1 MKHTLPLIKSIRN
14 TFKILSLL
22 TLFVLVGE
30 NAFGQII
37 ISQVYEGASN
47 NKWIEITNVG
57 SSSINLASPIQYKI
71 AYWNKTNS
79 TGNGAISGNPTT
91 ALNLSGTLAA
101 GAKYLIKNTSSST
114 IVPHNPMPT
123 SQMDNTSVAGFNG
136 NDALAIITGT
146 NTLID
151 VFGDGIN
158 NTDISYHRN
167 SNITSPNA
175 TFTIGEWTS
184 RTLVQVASSNNT
196 QTEYIGTHLYS
207 SGFTVTFDK
216 NHVDA
221 TGTMANQTAS
231 SSTALTAIGFTR
243 TGYDFAGWNTVAN
256 GVGGTAYANQALFP
270 FTANTTLYAQWT
282 PIKTTLDNNGTP
294 IAAGN
299 ITQGTNNNIIGSF
312 ILTQEGADVT
322 LTKTLLF
329 INGAFGATDINANG
343 VKLYTNTTN
352 IFAGS
357 TLLGSVSVTE
367 PDLVEL
373 SGLTQTLTAGT
384 TRYFWVT
391 VDVPVGAVAG
401 NTINFENLVE
411 TDITVS
417 NGTISGSTT
426 VSGTKTIVAT
436 VSPTISLSD
445 ASLPNFDN
453 VCLNTDST
461 IEDYLVEGVNLTN
474 NIIITAPTGFKI
486 RKGGDA
492 TFTTTVTLIPS
503 AGEVLEIIEVI
514 FNPTVAGATGALN
527 ISHTSTGATTKTVSV
542 SGTGIDGLPSVTTV
556 TATAITTTGATSGG
570 NTLSTTCGTITA
582 KGIVWGTTADP
593 TIPSVNSTT
602 NGTGDANYIS
612 SLNGLTENTAYNY
625 RAYATNSNGVTAYG
639 ANMSLVTLSKAPTAA
654 TATTP
659 TTNGFTASWTAPAG
673 QGNEALTYTIKIY
686 SNSGLTTQVGAA
698 ITGIS
703 GTSTSHVITTLAQST
718 TYYYT
723 VEAVNASGSSAV
735 AAFTT
740 GITTLAAPIS
750 CLVENFDAGTKPAS
764 WIDTS
769 TSITYSSNYADISV
783 STGSVTMLAVSNP
796 ASLTFD
802 LSRTTNATTKNLNIE
817 VSTTSQ
823 TTGFT
828 VVTNY
833 DHSNTTSGGTTACTV
848 DLSAYTAESTVY
860 IRFNKTSGNTSP
872 WRIDNINVFCG
883 IPCIAPTVTLQDPSV
898 TAIATTTVSLHGNVT
913 AQGDFAINTRGFEYS
928 VNNTMSSATTK
939 STAATTTGTYS
950 ENLTGLTHNTVY
962 YYRAL
967 AINDCS
973 PNKTGYSHTSAYP
986 TFTTLHN
993 APTVGTGSGAT
1004 SSTFTANWTAPAS
1017 GGSAAFT
1024 YEIQVDDD
1032 SNFGS
1037 VNYTANTISGLST
1050 LVNSGLTASTTYYYR
1065 VRAVNAGGNSDWSAT
1080 SVGYA
1085 TLAPAPE
1092 INIKQGS
1099 TNIASNGTYNF
1110 GNQISGTSGTAITFT
1125 IENTGQA
1132 PLSVGLLSKSGP
1144 DAGLFTITQP
1154 LASSVAASG
1163 SPTTFTVSFSPIT
1176 TGTKTAQLSLVNGDS
1191 DEDPYIINLTGT
1203 GTANAIS
1210 DIITDNT
1217 FTYTSNIDYK
1227 NYITTDIIT
1236 ANSVELGRFII
1247 RDGGTGDAD
1256 NVGTTLNSLGV
1267 TVGNAANLER
1277 LAIYDGATEIAEMPA
1292 TATTNFS
1299 GLSLF
1304 ATDNGTKTFT
1314 IRGSFKTAVT
1324 DNQRIQL
1331 TVASATASATGS
1343 GFGTISATTSTI
1355 GTDNV
1360 IVVTANGL
1368 GFITQPTTTTI
1379 NVAMATVVV
1388 AATDLNANV
1397 DVDVT
1402 GPVSIFST
1410 GTLTGSP
1417 VAGNLVAGVASFTTL
1432 THTVAETGRMLFA
1445 SASGLITGGSSLF
1458 DITTVANGTYETT
1471 APGNWPNATGA
1482 ATWKRMVAGSWVPNT
1497 TPGSNTTDL
1506 LIIKHTITT
1515 NGAFASSGGV
1525 GTQIQVE
1532 SGGIFNNGHTSTL
1545 KSLQINAGGTYS
1557 VNASGAGILATTG
1570 TLTVES
1576 GGKLILNSDSI
1587 SSVSAIWSGVENFKS
1602 GSTVEVNNWNYGAT
1616 GDTKRLIQNPSSI
1629 SNNPDGYHFGNLK
1642 ITGAPSSIFTMVAGG
1657 ETVNLCQNDFTSNVT
1672 GSNATFT
1679 NSNAKVTIGGNIIIE
1694 GGSLSATATG
1704 TTGAT
1709 VNALGGV
1716 SVNAGTFNL
1725 NQQSSSAA
1733 SVVNIGGDL
1742 YVAPTATLTSTN
1754 NNSILNF
1761 SGSGDGETEAT
1772 TQTINVS
1779 NPNTSVRIAFNTNS
1793 GSYVKLI
1800 NQNFVLGSGSKFT
1813 VENGSTFD
1821 FGLNGSTALN
1831 IQGPSFESKATGTVK
1846 ITSPDGI
1853 ASSGATGNVQTTT
1866 RTFGAADY
1874 QYTGIDNQ
1882 DTGTGLPTSGAK
1894 ITIANTGTAPNNE
1907 VALTNDSTTVSALD
1921 ITNGVFNLNEKI
1933 LSGTNLSIS
1942 ENATLKI
1949 VGTQSFPS
1957 FTNRSFHNNGVVEYG
1972 GSNQS
1977 IAALTTSSYTK
1988 LKVSGTGTKVLGG
2001 TTVEATNSLAIASS
2015 LLEISEGQTLRIQN
2029 EITTVD
2035 TDATNGLFIKNG
2047 GSVIQT
2053 TEVNNQTTNINVGK
2067 IRMERI
2073 TKPMYRLDYTYW
2085 SAPVSGNTLI
2095 ALSPNSP
2102 ANRFFQWNPDAVS
2115 PTPNWAV
2122 ITGGTAQMVPGK
2134 GYIIRAPNVGNG
2146 TDASNP
2152 ASYSPFNGYFNG
2164 KPNNGTVTT
2173 PISGPEKWNLIGNP
2187 YPSALDADKFLDAN
2201 ADLDGTLYFWSH
2213 NTPLTAASGYG
2224 YAAEDYAAWNGTGSL
2239 ATIEAPSD
2247 NTDPA
2252 DNKPKGFIAAGQS
2265 FFVKGNANGN
2275 AVFTNSMRENAN
2287 NMQFFRSANTENTI
2301 EKHRVWLNLKG
2312 AEKGFSQTLVGY
2324 VTNATNGDDNR
2335 FDGESFG
2342 GNAVT
2347 FYSIMENKNWSIQGR
2362 ALPFTTTDEVPLGYK
2377 TTLTGTLIINI
2388 DERDGQL
2395 ANQNIYL
2402 KDNLLNVVHN
2412 LTDSAYTFTST
2423 PGTYNDRFVLRYL
2436 PGEDLD
2442 NPTFEDQMDGLTI
2455 RKNNADIYINSSFEN
2470 IDTVLIYDITG
2481 RLLFEKEKCNTQSFK
2496 TSNVTQ
2502 SEQTLIIKVRLNNG
2516 GVVTKKVW

>member
-1 MKHTLPLIKSIRN
+1 MN
-14 TFKILSLL
+14 TFL
-22 TLFVLVGE
+22 
-30 NAFGQII
+30 
-37 ISQVYEGASN
+37 
-47 NKWIEITNVG
+47 
-57 SSSINLASPIQYKI
+57 
-71 AYWNKTNS
+71 
-79 TGNGAISGNPTT
+79 PT
-91 ALNLSGTLAA
+91 
-101 GAKYLIKNTSSST
+101 KRRTSSSKKTFSTSFLRMAYGSIFALLLLMSGGVQAQILTFEFAGIAGSETSVSSSSNNANITSST
-114 IVPHNPMPT
+114 ITRGAGLTASGNGDRFNAT
-123 SQMDNTSVAGFNG
+123 SWATTSIANAVSGNDYMQFTITPNSGYQFNVTSMVIQIQRSGTGLKQIALRSSVDGYASNLDAEKSVADNTSTQTFTFTFTQANSSSAVTYRLYGYAET
-136 NDALAIITGT
+136 TGGSGGP
-146 NTLID
+146 
-151 VFGDGIN
+151 GDG
-158 NTDISYHRN
+158 TGDDIVVNGVVS
-167 SNITSPNA
+167 A
-175 TFTIGEWTS
+175 TCSAPTT
-184 RTLVQVASSNNT
+184 
-196 QTEYIGTHLYS
+196 
-207 SGFTVTFDK
+207 
-216 NHVDA
+216 
-221 TGTMANQTAS
+221 TA
-231 SSTALTAIGFTR
+231 TAIGFSSSTPTSR
-243 TGYDFAGWNTVAN
+243 TIQWTNGTTGSSRAVFVKAGTTGTPTVADN
-256 GVGGTAYANQALFP
+256 TTY
-270 FTANTTLYAQWT
+270 TANTTLGSGTAAGAGWT
-282 PIKTTLDNNGTP
+282 CVYNGTGSSVNVTGLTASTDYRAMVVEYNC
-294 IAAGN
+294 AAGSEKYFTTATSAVN
-299 ITQGTNNNIIGSF
+299 IDNF
-312 ILTQEGADVT
+312 
-322 LTKTLLF
+322 
-329 INGAFGATDINANG
+329 
-343 VKLYTNTTN
+343 TTPS
-352 IFAGS
+352 AES
-357 TLLGSVSVTE
+357 PL
-367 PDLVEL
+367 
-373 SGLTQTLTAGT
+373 
-384 TRYFWVT
+384 
-391 VDVPVGAVAG
+391 
-401 NTINFENLVE
+401 
-411 TDITVS
+411 ITVS
-417 NGTISGSTT
+417 TASVTDFVNTCIGSNSASTSYT
-426 VSGTKTIVAT
+426 VSGSNLVADIV
-436 VSPTISLSD
+436 
-445 ASLPNFDN
+445 
-453 VCLNTDST
+453 
-461 IEDYLVEGVNLTN
+461 
-474 NIIITAPTGFKI
+474 ITAPSHFEIKTGA
-486 RKGGDA
+486 GSYGSSVTLVQSSGTVA
-492 TFTTTVTLIPS
+492 TTTIDVRFSPS
-503 AGEVLEIIEVI
+503 SSGVKTGE
-514 FNPTVAGATGALN
+514 
-527 ISHTSTGATTKTVSV
+527 ISHVSSPATTKNVSV
-542 SGTGIDGLPSVTTV
+542 SGTGTGGTV
-556 TATAITTTGATSGG
+556 TLNTVAASVITTTTASSGG
-570 NTLSTTCGTITA
+570 NTISTTCGTITA
-582 KGIVWGTTADP
+582 KGVVWGTSLSP
-593 TIPSVNSTT
+593 TIPSVNSTSDGT
-602 NGTGDANYIS
+602 GTGDYS
-612 SLNGLTENTAYNY
+612 SAITGLTENTVYNV
-625 RAYATNSNGVTAYG
+625 RAYATNSNGETGYG
-639 ANMSLVTLSKAPTAA
+639 SNQTFTTLSKAPTAPTA
-654 TATTP
+654 NTATV
-659 TTNGFTASWTAPAG
+659 NGFTASWTAPTG
-673 QGNEALTYTIKIY
+673 QGNAPFNYTVKIY
-686 SNSGLTTQVGAA
+686 SNNTFTTQVGSA
-698 ITGIS
+698 ITGIT
-703 GTSTSHVITTLAQST
+703 GTSTVITSLTQNT

-723 VEAVNASGSSAV
+723 VEAVNATGSSAV
-735 AAFTT
+735 AGFTT
-740 GITTLAAPIS
+740 GITTLALPNLVITEYAGSGYGGDFNNEYIEIS
-750 CLVENFDAGTKPAS
+750 NFG
-764 WIDTS
+764 S
-769 TSITYSSNYADISV
+769 TSV
-783 STGSVTMLAVSNP
+783 S
-796 ASLTFD
+796 
-802 LSRTTNATTKNLNIE
+802 LSGWTLEYYN
-817 VSTTSQ
+817 
-823 TTGFT
+823 
-828 VVTNY
+828 
-833 DHSNTTSGGTTACTV
+833 NTTSEATVTLTGTLAANAAYVIAARNTYSTITPNVVSSFSMNSAGYAVLKMGTTIIDQAGSSSDKFSDGNNFELVNCTSDNSV
-848 DLSAYTAESTVY
+848 VANWANLSTGNGTPGVVNCISTC
-860 IRFNKTSGNTSP
+860 T
-872 WRIDNINVFCG
+872 
-883 IPCIAPTVTLQDPSV
+883 APTVTLQGTPV
-898 TAIATTTVSLHGNVT
+898 TSIATTSATLNGNVT

-928 VNNTMSSATTK
+928 VNNTMSAAVTK
-939 STAATTTGTYS
+939 STAATSTGTYS
-950 ENLTGLTHNTVY
+950 ENITGLTPNTVY

-986 TFTTLHN
+986 SFTTVHN
-993 APTVGTGSGAT
+993 APTIGSGSSAT
-1004 SSTFTANWTAPAS
+1004 STSFVANWTAPTG

-1024 YEIQVDDD
+1024 YEIEVDDD

-1037 VNYTANTISGLST
+1037 VNFTANNISDT
-1050 LVNSGLTASTTYYYR
+1050 TVLVNTGLTASTTYYYR
-1065 VRAVNAGGNSDWSAT
+1065 VRAVNEGGISAWSAT

-1085 TLAPAPE
+1085 TTAPAPE
-1092 INIKQGS
+1092 IKIKV
-1099 TNIASNGTYNF
+1099 ASSYLGYGINLSF
-1110 GNQISGTSGTAITFT
+1110 GNQISGTSGTAVTFT
-1125 IENTGQA
+1125 VENNGNA
-1132 PLSVGLLSKSGP
+1132 PLSVGALSISGA
-1144 DAGLFTITQP
+1144 DAALFIITQP
-1154 LASSVAASG
+1154 LSATVAAG
-1163 SPTTFTVSFSPIT
+1163 GTTTFTVTFAPT
-1176 TGTKTAQLSLVNGDS
+1176 TMGSKTAQLSLINGDA
-1191 DEDPYIINLTGT
+1191 DENPFLINLFGT
-1203 GTANAIS
+1203 GTANASS

-1217 FTYTSNIDYK
+1217 FTYATNIDYK
-1227 NYITTDIIT
+1227 NYITADIT
-1236 ANSVELGRFII
+1236 AANSIELGRFII

-1907 VALTNDSTTVSALD
+1907 VLLTNESTSVSALE
-1921 ITNGVFNLNEKI
+1921 ITNGIFNLNEKT
-1933 LSGTNLSIS
+1933 LTGTNLSIA

-1957 FTNRSFHNNGVVEYG
+1957 FTNKTFHNNGIVEYG
-1972 GSNQS
+1972 GTNQS
-1977 IAALTTSSYTK
+1977 ITALTNPAYTK
-1988 LKVSGTGTKVLGG
+1988 LKVSGTGTKVLSG
-2001 TTVEATNSLAIASS
+2001 TTVEATNSLAITSS
-2015 LLEISEGQTLRIQN
+2015 LLEISEGQTLRIEN

-2122 ITGGTAQMVPGK
+2122 ITGGAAQMVPGK
-2134 GYIIRAPNVGNG
+2134 GYIIRAPIVGNG

-2173 PISGPEKWNLIGNP
+2173 PVSGPEKWNLIGNP

-2201 ADLDGTLYFWSH
+2201 ADLDGTLYFWTH
-2213 NTPLTAASGYG
+2213 NTPLTADSGYG
-2224 YAAEDYAAWNGTGSL
+2224 YAAEDYAAWNGTGSS
-2239 ATIEAPSD
+2239 ATSD
-2247 NTDPA
+2247 TDPVN
-2252 DNKPKGFIAAGQS
+2252 NKPKGFIAAGQS

-2324 VTNATNGDDNR
+2324 VTNATNGQDHR

-2342 GNAVT
+2342 GNVVT

-2502 SEQTLIIKVRLNNG
+2502 SEQMLIIKVRLNNG

>member
-1 MKHTLPLIKSIRN
+1 MN
-14 TFKILSLL
+14 TFL
-22 TLFVLVGE
+22 
-30 NAFGQII
+30 
-37 ISQVYEGASN
+37 
-47 NKWIEITNVG
+47 
-57 SSSINLASPIQYKI
+57 
-71 AYWNKTNS
+71 
-79 TGNGAISGNPTT
+79 PT
-91 ALNLSGTLAA
+91 
-101 GAKYLIKNTSSST
+101 KRRTSSSKKT
-114 IVPHNPMPT
+114 FST
-123 SQMDNTSVAGFNG
+123 SFLRMAYGSIF
-136 NDALAIITGT
+136 ALLLLMSGGVFGQYSGTGT
-146 NTLID
+146 FTK
-151 VFGDGIN
+151 
-158 NTDISYHRN
+158 
-167 SNITSPNA
+167 ITSLTDLTDGYYVIANETDAFLMTNGRSGTATAGYFVSAAVSPSSGVITNPSQNNVWKIETNGSGRTIYNEVIAKYVGWSSGNA
-175 TFTIGEWTS
+175 ASIEDTPANTNRWTFSYSSSKFTV
-184 RTLVQVASSNNT
+184 LNVATAARQLSYNAGAPRFAAYSGSG
-196 QTEYIGTHLYS
+196 QQELQLYKYAP
-207 SGFTVTFDK
+207 SGFTVTF
-216 NHVDA
+216 NNNGGS
-221 TGTMANQTAS
+221 GTMTPQTAS
-231 SSTALTAIGFTR
+231 TATALTTNTFTKNNNV
-243 TGYDFAGWNTVAN
+243 FAGWNTAID
-256 GVGGTAYANQALFP
+256 GSGTAYADGASYDFD
-270 FTANTTLYAQWT
+270 ANVTLYAQWT
-282 PIKTTLDNNGTP
+282 PITTTLANNGTP
-294 IAAGN
+294 VAAGN
-299 ITQGTNNNIIGSF
+299 VTQGTNNDILGSF
-312 ILTQEGADVT
+312 TLAQSGADATLTQATFLIDGNFVNGDV
-322 LTKTLLF
+322 
-329 INGAFGATDINANG
+329 AANG
-343 VKLYTNTTN
+343 IKLYTSATN
-352 IFAGS
+352 NFATATSIGS
-357 TLLGSVSVTE
+357 LSVTE
-367 PDLVEL
+367 PDVITF
-373 SGLTQTLTAGT
+373 SGLTQTLTKDA

-391 VDVPVGAVAG
+391 ADIAIGATPG
-401 NTINFENLVE
+401 NTINLYQMNHPDLV
-411 TDITVS
+411 VS
-417 NGTISGSTT
+417 TGTISGSTT
-426 VSGTKTIVAT
+426 VSGEKTIVST
-436 VSPTISLSD
+436 PTPTLSVTPTT
-445 ASLPNFDN
+445 LPDFGTT
-453 VCLNTDST
+453 CINTDSAIQT
-461 IEDYLVEGVNLTN
+461 YTLTGVNLSGDVTV
-474 NIIITAPTGFKI
+474 TAPAGFKV
-486 RKGGDA
+486 RKGTEAFAGS
-492 TFTTTVTLIPS
+492 TTVTPVSGSINIP
-503 AGEVLEIIEVI
+503 IDVI
-514 FNPTVAGATGALN
+514 FSPTTAPISATYSIQNSGGGAALVITFAPVSSTNGTVAVATE
-527 ISHTSTGATTKTVSV
+527 
-542 SGTGIDGLPSVTTV
+542 
-556 TATAITTTGATSGG
+556 TANTILTTTATSGG
-570 NTLSTTCGTITA
+570 SSVSTSCGTITA
-582 KGIVWGTTADP
+582 KGVVWDTAENP
-593 TIPSVNSTT
+593 TVALSTKT
-602 NGTGDANYIS
+602 NDGTGVANYS
-612 SLNGLTENTAYNY
+612 SNITGLTENTVYNV
-625 RAYATNSNGVTAYG
+625 RAYATNSNAVTSYG
-639 ANMSLVTLSKAPTAA
+639 ANSTFTTLSKAPTAPIA
-654 TATTP
+654 NTATV
-659 TTNGFTASWTAPAG
+659 NGFTASWTAPAS

-686 SNSGLTTQVGAA
+686 SNAALTTQVGSA
-698 ITGIS
+698 ITGITT
-703 GTSTSHVITTLAQST
+703 TSTVIASLSQNT

-723 VEAVNASGSSAV
+723 VEAVNATGSSAV
-735 AAFTT
+735 ASFTT
-740 GITTLAAPIS
+740 GITTLSGPCHTEDFSGLGTIS
-750 CLVENFDAGTKPAS
+750 AYSNGSWTGAGGTWNVTDGRSDQTITDKA
-764 WIDTS
+764 ITFRDGVVTS
-769 TSITYSSNYADISV
+769 PSFSDGI
-783 STGSVTMLAVSNP
+783 G
-796 ASLTFD
+796 SLTV
-802 LSRTTNATTKNLNIE
+802 TTKYPFSDGTGTIKLFVNNIE
-817 VSTTSQ
+817 VGTLNVSTTAQ
-823 TTGFT
+823 TQTI
-828 VVTNY
+828 
-833 DHSNTTSGGTTACTV
+833 S
-848 DLSAYTAESTVY
+848 
-860 IRFNKTSGNTSP
+860 
-872 WRIDNINVFCG
+872 NINVGGSIVLEFRNTSATKRPAIDNLNWTCFVD
-883 IPCIAPTVTLQDPSV
+883 CVAPTVTLQATPV
-898 TAIATTTVSLHGNVT
+898 TAITTETVSLHGNVT

-928 VNNTMSSATTK
+928 VNNTMSAALTK
-939 STAATTTGTYS
+939 SSPATATGTYS
-950 ENLTGLTHNTVY
+950 ENITGLTPNTVY
-962 YYRAL
+962 YYRAY
-967 AINDCS
+967 ATNDCN
-973 PNKTGYSHTSAYP
+973 PNKTGYSHTSDYP
-986 TFTTLHN
+986 TFTTVHN
-993 APTVGTGSGAT
+993 APNVGTGTDAT
-1004 SSTFTANWTAPAS
+1004 STSFTAQWTAPTG

-1037 VNYTANTISGLST
+1037 VNFTANSITGIST

-1065 VRAVNAGGNSDWSAT
+1065 VRAVNAGGNSAWSAT
-1080 SVGYA
+1080 SLGYA
-1085 TLAPAPE
+1085 TTAPAPE
-1092 INIKQGS
+1092 IKIKIGS
-1099 TNIASNGTYNF
+1099 TSIGF
-1110 GNQISGTSGTAITFT
+1110 GINLSFDSQISGTTGSENTLI
-1125 IENTGQA
+1125 IENSGDA
-1132 PLSVGLLSKSGP
+1132 PLSVGALSISGT
-1144 DAGLFTITQP
+1144 DAASFIITQP
-1154 LASSVAASG
+1154 LSATVAAG
-1163 SPTTFTVSFSPIT
+1163 GTTTFTVTFAPT
-1176 TGTKTAQLSLVNGDS
+1176 TMGSKTAQLSLINGDA
-1191 DEDPYIINLTGT
+1191 DENPFLINLFGT
-1203 GTANAIS
+1203 GTANASS

-1217 FTYTSNIDYK
+1217 FTYATNIDYK
-1227 NYITTDIIT
+1227 NYITADIT
-1236 ANSVELGRFII
+1236 AANSIELGRFII

-1761 SGSGDGETEAT
+1761 SGNGDGETEAT

-1831 IQGPSFESKATGTVK
+1831 IQGPSFESKATGIVK
-1846 ITSPDGI
+1846 ITSPEGI

-1874 QYTGIDNQ
+1874 QYTGIENQ
-1882 DTGTGLPTSGAK
+1882 ITGAGLPTSGAK
-1894 ITIANTGTAPNNE
+1894 ITIANTGTAPDNE
-1907 VALTNDSTTVSALD
+1907 VRLTNESTSVSALE
-1921 ITNGVFNLNEKI
+1921 ITNGVFNLNEKT
-1933 LSGTNLSIS
+1933 LTGTNLSIA

-1957 FTNRSFHNNGVVEYG
+1957 FTNKTFHNNGIVEYG

-1977 IAALTTSSYTK
+1977 IAALTSPTYTK
-1988 LKVSGTGTKVLGG
+1988 LKVSGTGKKVLSG
-2001 TTVEATNSLAIASS
+2001 TSVEVGNNLNITSS
-2015 LLEISEGQTLRIQN
+2015 LLEISEGQTLRVHN
-2029 EITTVD
+2029 EISTVD

-2047 GSVIQT
+2047 GSLVQIAN
-2053 TEVNNQTTNINVGK
+2053 VDNQSSNINVGK
-2067 IRMERI
+2067 IKMERI

-2085 SAPVSGNTLI
+2085 SAPVSGNTLV

-2102 ANRFFQWNPDAVS
+2102 ANRFFHWNPDAVS
-2115 PTPNWAV
+2115 PAPNWAV
-2122 ITGGTAQMVPGK
+2122 ITGGTAQMLPGK
-2134 GYIIRAPNVGNG
+2134 GYIIRAPTVGNG

-2152 ASYSPFNGYFNG
+2152 ASYTPYTGNFNG

-2187 YPSALDADKFLDAN
+2187 YPSAIDAEKFLDDN
-2201 ADLDGTLYFWSH
+2201 DTTLDGTLYFWTH
-2213 NTPLTAASGYG
+2213 NTPLSGASGYG
-2224 YAAEDYAAWNGTGSL
+2224 YSSEDYAAWNGTGSL
-2239 ATIEAPSD
+2239 ATVEALSD
-2247 NTDPA
+2247 TDPA

-2265 FFVKGNANGN
+2265 FFVKGEANGN

-2287 NMQFFRSANTENTI
+2287 NMQFFRSSNTENTT
-2301 EKHRVWLNLKG
+2301 EKHRIWLNLKG

-2324 VTNATNGDDNR
+2324 VSNATNGQDNR
-2335 FDGESFG
+2335 FDGELFG

-2347 FYSIMENKNWSIQGR
+2347 FYSVMENKNWSIQGR
-2362 ALPFTTTDEVPLGYK
+2362 ALPFTTADEVPLGYK

-2388 DERDGQL
+2388 DDRDGQL

-2412 LTDSAYTFTST
+2412 LTDGPYNFTST
-2423 PGTYNDRFVLRYL
+2423 PGTYDDRFVLRYL
-2436 PGEDLD
+2436 PGENLD
-2442 NPTFEDQMDGLTI
+2442 NPSFEDQMNGLTI
-2455 RKNNADIYINSSFEN
+2455 RKNNADIHINSSFEN
-2470 IDTVLIYDITG
+2470 IDAVLIYDIMG
-2481 RLLFEKEKCNTQSFK
+2481 RLLFEKEKCNTQTFK

-2502 SEQTLIIKVRLNNG
+2502 SEQMLIIKVRLNNG
-2516 GVVTKKVW
+2516 AVVTKKVW